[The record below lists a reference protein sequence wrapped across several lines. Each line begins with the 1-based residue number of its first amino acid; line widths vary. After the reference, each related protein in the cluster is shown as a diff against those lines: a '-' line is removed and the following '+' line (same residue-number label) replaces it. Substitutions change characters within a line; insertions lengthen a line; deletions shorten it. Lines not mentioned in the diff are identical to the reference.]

1 MDCRLT
7 IGESETFRGI
17 LTQCMEAGQRVDM
30 ILDDNGLTRAAGQ
43 IKSVYDENGQS
54 LLEMEDGQR
63 IEISSVVAVNGVFAS
78 AYSGC

>member
-7 IGESETFRGI
+7 IGESETFRGM
-17 LTQCMEAGQRVDM
+17 LTQCMERGQRADM

-43 IKSVYDENGQS
+43 IKAVYDENGHS
-54 LLEMEDGQR
+54 FLEMEDGRR
-63 IEISSVVAVNGVFAS
+63 IDIGTVVAVNGVFAS

>member
-1 MDCRLT
+1 MDSRLT
-7 IGESETFRGI
+7 IGETETFRGM

-43 IKSVYDENGQS
+43 IRSVYDEDGLS
-54 LLEMEDGQR
+54 FLEMEDGQK
-63 IEISSVVAVNGVFAS
+63 IGISSVIAVNGVFAS